1 MPVTVDQDKEAAAA
15 IAALN
20 ALDGGGFAVL
30 KKVRSTFAAIL
41 SFGENLKKS
50 GSSSPRLSQSDNL
63 VDFER

>member
-15 IAALN
+15 IAALT

-41 SFGENLKKS
+41 SFGENLKNEYKS
-50 GSSSPRLSQSDNL
+50 G
-63 VDFER
+63 